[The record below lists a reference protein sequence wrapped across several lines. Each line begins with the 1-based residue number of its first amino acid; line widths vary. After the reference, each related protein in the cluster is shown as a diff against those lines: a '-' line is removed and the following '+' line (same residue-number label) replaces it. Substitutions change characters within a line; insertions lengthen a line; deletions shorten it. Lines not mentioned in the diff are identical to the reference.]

1 MTVFGTAT
9 LAGAALT
16 GVTLTGTLAAPS
28 HASASGVGPVQHV
41 LIMSV
46 DGLHQSD
53 AIWFVDN
60 HPRFAP
66 LLAAGVVYA
75 DAQTAVPADSLA
87 GAVSQLTGGSPGTT
101 GVYGAIGY
109 DHSLLPAGTK
119 STSATRPGA
128 VVDLTGDLDE
138 NESAIDAGQG
148 LSGLPDGILN
158 MTGTPQDLIN
168 PAKLPVDPSTGQPV
182 TPSEYLKVNT
192 VFNVAHDAGLLT
204 AWVGDHPSYS
214 ILNGPSGNGIDDLF
228 TPEISSK
235 APSPFGSGGWTKFN
249 AATRLFDNYK
259 AQAVL
264 NEIDGF
270 NHSGTTQVGT
280 PAIFGVDFDS
290 VQAAEEQAAS
300 YGEAGGYETVNGQT
314 IPGPLMQG
322 ALTFL
327 DSWLGRFVAELA
339 YTGQTDDTA
348 IILTGTNGTSPTD
361 PQAIIRVNDQPVIS
375 GLDRAWAASHP
386 GSKPLVVS
394 SSDNDALELWL
405 SDRSEQ
411 AADFAQQYLA
421 SHSAAGTT
429 ASGARTSVPASG
441 TGQIYAGAAAAAY
454 FGVPAADSRH
464 PDVFA
469 TTQTGVV
476 YNAGRD
482 QVAGTGGGDSE
493 DLNVPLILLD
503 PAATPG
509 SVRTPVSTTQIAPTI
524 LSILGL
530 DPGKLAAVQADHTQ
544 VLPGS

>member
-1 MTVFGTAT
+1 MAVFGSAT
-9 LAGAALT
+9 LTGAALT
-16 GVTLTGTLAAPS
+16 GVTLAGTLAAPS
-28 HASASGVGPVQHV
+28 HALASANGPIQHV

-46 DGLHQSD
+46 DGLHQND

-87 GAVSQLTGGSPGTT
+87 GMVSQLTGGTPGTT
-101 GVYGAIGY
+101 GVYGATGY

-119 STSATRPGA
+119 RTSATRTGA
-128 VVDLTGDLDE
+128 VVDLTGDLDK

-148 LSGLPDGILN
+148 LPDLPDNILN

-168 PAKLPVDPSTGQPV
+168 PAKLPTDPSTGQPV
-182 TPSEYLKVNT
+182 TPSDYLKVNT
-192 VFNVAHDAGLLT
+192 VFNVAHSAGLLT

-214 ILNGPSGNGIDDLF
+214 ILDGPSGNGVDDLF

-235 APSPFGSGGWTKFN
+235 APSPFGSGGWTKYN

-264 NEIDGF
+264 NEIDGYD
-270 NHSGTTQVGT
+270 HSGTTQVGT
-280 PAIFGVDFDS
+280 PSIFGVDFDS
-290 VQAAEEQAAS
+290 VQVAEEEAAS

-322 ALTFL
+322 ALSFL

-361 PQAIIRVNDQPVIS
+361 PQTITKVNDQPIIS
-375 GLDRAWAASHP
+375 GLDTAWAASHP
-386 GSKPLVVS
+386 GSAPLVAS

-405 SDRSEQ
+405 GNRSEQ

-421 SHSAAGTT
+421 SHSAAGTA

-454 FGVPAADSRH
+454 FGVTATDSRH

-469 TTQTGVV
+469 TTQAGVV

-482 QVAGTGGGDSE
+482 QIAGTGGGDSQ

-530 DPGKLAAVQADHTQ
+530 NPQDLTAVQADHTQ
-544 VLPGS
+544 VLPGL